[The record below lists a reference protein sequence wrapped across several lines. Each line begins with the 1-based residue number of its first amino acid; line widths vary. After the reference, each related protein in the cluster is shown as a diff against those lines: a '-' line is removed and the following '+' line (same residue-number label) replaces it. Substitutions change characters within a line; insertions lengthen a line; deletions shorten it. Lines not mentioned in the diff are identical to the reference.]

1 VSRERAYRSDGM
13 APATH
18 GIYLLRHVKS
28 SWDDPGLADHD
39 RPLAPRGRSSGKRL
53 RRHIRAAGLAPDL
66 VLCSS
71 AVRAVQTCEAIR
83 AALPPDT
90 RVEISG
96 ELYGADAPA
105 LLCRL
110 NGLPESVRSVLVIG
124 HSPAIDGLAI
134 GLVGTGDPTA
144 VERMTAKYPTGG
156 LAVLATET
164 AWAELGWNAATVEEF
179 VVPREL

>member
-1 VSRERAYRSDGM
+1 MSN
-13 APATH
+13 ATH

-53 RRHIRAAGLAPDL
+53 RRHIRAAGLVPDL

-71 AVRAVQTCEAIR
+71 AVRAVQTWEAVR
-83 AALPPDT
+83 DGLPPDT
-90 RVEISG
+90 RIEISVD
-96 ELYGADAPA
+96 LYGADASS
-105 LLCRL
+105 LLRRL

-124 HSPAIDGLAI
+124 HSPAIDGLAV
-134 GLVGTGDPTA
+134 GLAGTGDPTA
-144 VERMTAKYPTGG
+144 RERMTVKYPTGG
-156 LAVLATET
+156 LALLTAET
-164 AWAELGWNAATVEEF
+164 AWAELGWNAAALEEF